1 MPAVTVLRGFQVSV
15 STLDAFLLANG
26 VSETDGI
33 PPNYPDHPDNDHIS
47 KLLFSKMGETGD
59 KNNYRVII
67 PQRTS
72 KSDADTAYITYCW
85 FMVFAQRELRDGDL
99 PTEAPQAFEGLRK
112 EVLSFAN
119 TPNDQADG
127 RMGLYIVFTEENN
140 YMPEE
145 IRERNLIVRL
155 AMLFSYCTV
164 SLQYLVV
171 GTNLALRGTSN
182 ATSVMNRG
190 LMNPMRGRDGKHTVY
205 KLMV

>member
-15 STLDAFLLANG
+15 STLDAFLVANG
-26 VSETDGI
+26 VSATDGI

-72 KSDADTAYITYCW
+72 KSDADTAYVTYCW

-99 PTEAPQAFEGLRK
+99 PTEAPQAFEGLRN
-112 EVLSFAN
+112 EILSFAN
-119 TPNDQADG
+119 PPTDQVDG

-140 YMPEE
+140 YMPDE
-145 IRERNLIVRL
+145 IRQRNLI
-155 AMLFSYCTV
+155 
-164 SLQYLVV
+164 
-171 GTNLALRGTSN
+171 
-182 ATSVMNRG
+182 
-190 LMNPMRGRDGKHTVY
+190 RDIRCDFCDESWTDEPYAWKRWQAHRIQVHGVNERPDP
-205 KLMV
+205 LPQA